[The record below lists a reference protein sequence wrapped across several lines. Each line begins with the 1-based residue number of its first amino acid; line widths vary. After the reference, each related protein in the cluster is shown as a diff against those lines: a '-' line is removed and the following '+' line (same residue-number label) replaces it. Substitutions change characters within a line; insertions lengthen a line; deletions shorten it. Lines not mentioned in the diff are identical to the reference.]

1 MHRISE
7 QTTGTASLSAQLDRM
22 EAEGVID
29 LATVDF
35 DVRRPDL
42 VRARLGPTLDYFARV
57 EREVERNLL
66 EIAAFLPG
74 ASDETRRFVRIWA
87 EQELPH
93 GEVFETLKARL
104 DLPPSE
110 PDLTTVSLPLRVTG
124 RLSVVPGVSDVL
136 LMLYHSMG
144 AMHER
149 LTAVG
154 YDKLR
159 DRLLEIGE
167 RGFAQTGVA
176 PIRKQES
183 GHYAFYRNSALALQG
198 RLSAWQLA
206 LARIVRVRTY
216 EPIGV
221 RTSLTAGADPAAFG
235 RTAMALTGGTDMR
248 DIAVPVQRV
257 AQELLV
263 REDQGLRLP
272 PFVARAL
279 RQTVEAARAGMPVTA

>member
-1 MHRISE
+1 M
-7 QTTGTASLSAQLDRM
+7 SLSTPAPPTTAHLTSQLDRM

-42 VRARLGPTLDYFARV
+42 VRQRLAPTLDYFARV

-74 ASDETRRFVRIWA
+74 AGEETQRFVRIWA

-93 GEVFETLKARL
+93 GEIFETLKAHL
-104 DLPPSE
+104 GLPPSQ

-124 RLSVVPGVSDVL
+124 RLSAIPGVSNVL

-167 RGFAQTGVA
+167 HGFAHTAVT

-183 GHYAFYRNSALALQG
+183 GHYAFYRNSALALRG
-198 RLSAWQLA
+198 RMAAWQLA
-206 LARIVRVRTY
+206 LARIIRIRTY

-221 RTSLTAGADPAAFG
+221 RTSLTAGADRATFG
-235 RTAMALTGGTDMR
+235 RTAVALLGGSRDMS
-248 DIAVPVQRV
+248 DISVPVQRV
-257 AQELLV
+257 AQDLLV
-263 REDQGLRLP
+263 GEKQGLRLP
-272 PFVARAL
+272 PFVAKAL
-279 RQTVEAARAGMPVTA
+279 RRTVDAAYA

>member
-1 MHRISE
+1 VRLISLDE
-7 QTTGTASLSAQLDRM
+7 QLDRM
-22 EAEGVID
+22 ESEGALD
-29 LATVDF
+29 LRTVDF
-35 DVRRPDL
+35 DLRRPDL
-42 VRARLGPTLDYFARV
+42 VRERLAPTLDYFARV

-74 ASDETRRFVRIWA
+74 AGEETQRFVRIWA

-93 GEVFETLKARL
+93 GEIFETLKAHL
-104 DLPPSE
+104 SLPPSR
-110 PDLTTVSLPLRVTG
+110 PDLTTVTPGLRIAG
-124 RLSVVPGVSDVL
+124 RLSVIPGVSDVL

-167 RGFAQTGVA
+167 HGFAATAVA

-183 GHYAFYRNSALALQG
+183 THYAYYRNAALVLKQ
-198 RLSAWQLA
+198 RLATWQLA
-206 LARIVRVRTY
+206 LARIIRVRTY
-216 EPIGV
+216 QPIGV
-221 RTSLTAGADPAAFG
+221 RTRLTAGAAPAAFG
-235 RTAMALTGGTDMR
+235 TTAMALTGTVVLDEF
-248 DIAVPVQRV
+248 AVPVQRV

-263 REDQGLRLP
+263 QEGRGLRLP

-279 RQTVEAARAGMPVTA
+279 QQTVDAAGATPGIA